1 MVDCK
6 NKKKSS
12 CSVELIL
19 GVGEKVSGG
28 IANIMEWAL
37 LFALMLDHRWALPC
51 EVCKVFASALAGTFK
66 YAREGVKKWKSIR
79 MEKKKCKEDVV
90 LTEIV
95 ICTGRKQ
102 KVRYYEYFGNYSSI
116 TQ

>member
-12 CSVELIL
+12 CSVEFIL

-37 LFALMLDHRWALPC
+37 LFALMLDCVLPC
-51 EVCKVFASALAGTFK
+51 VPLWCRPKV
-66 YAREGVKKWKSIR
+66 
-79 MEKKKCKEDVV
+79 
-90 LTEIV
+90 
-95 ICTGRKQ
+95 
-102 KVRYYEYFGNYSSI
+102 
-116 TQ
+116 